1 LVLWP
6 LVVLD
11 LRQRSGVSKRL
22 PALQVDRQWHHQDGE
37 DGEDDPCEPVMANE
51 QERRAP
57 GDYHDE
63 KDLPYAKEYAQHQE
77 ADPRLSGQ

>member
-1 LVLWP
+1 
-6 LVVLD
+6 
-11 LRQRSGVSKRL
+11 
-22 PALQVDRQWHHQDGE
+22 
-37 DGEDDPCEPVMANE
+37 MANE

-63 KDLPYAKEYAQHQE
+63 KDLPYAKEYDQHQE